1 MPARERHE
9 FGPFV
14 LDVTERRLTRDG
26 HAVVLA
32 PKAFDLLSVL
42 VRKAGRLVTKTELLD
57 TVWTS
62 AFVEEGV
69 LAVHVTTLRKTLGD
83 DSRHP
88 SFIETVSRSG
98 YRFIAPVRAVAES
111 PVPHGADRELVGR
124 GRFHLLSASRAEVPK
139 ALAAFREA
147 AERDP
152 AYAAAHAG
160 VALACCAQAELRL
173 APPSEAYEHARAAAL
188 RALAM
193 DPACA
198 DAQVA
203 LGVVLFLCDWNWL
216 AAERCLQRAL
226 QLNPQHT
233 EAYLLY
239 GRLLDTLGRHDQAL
253 ETKMRALERDPLS
266 PTVHLQIALS
276 YWNQRRFEDVIVW
289 ANKTLALDPNHLLA
303 REYLA
308 SAYWATGDADR
319 HMAEG
324 LEHAKSFGAPDWVLE
339 SMRAVY
345 AAGGRRAIVAQVLE
359 NARRDGQALPS
370 VQLAIMHAE
379 IGQLD
384 TAFEHLD
391 RAIDARDPSVIHLAV
406 SPQWDA
412 LRRDPRFATRVAR
425 LGLAAN

>member
-14 LDVTERRLTRDG
+14 LDVTERRLMREG
-26 HAVVLA
+26 HAVTLA
-32 PKAFDLLSVL
+32 PKAFDVLVAL
-42 VRKAGRLVTKTELLD
+42 VRKSGHLVTKTELLD
-57 TVWTS
+57 TVWSS

-83 DSRHP
+83 DSRSP
-88 SFIETVSRSG
+88 LYIETVSRSG
-98 YRFIAPVRAVAES
+98 YRFIARVRAAAGGPS
-111 PVPHGADRELVGR
+111 PTGGDRELVGR
-124 GRFHLLSASRAEVPK
+124 GRFHLLSATREDVAK

-152 AYAAAHAG
+152 GYAAAHAG
-160 VALACCAQAELRL
+160 VALASCAQAEMRL
-173 APPSEAYEHARAAAL
+173 APPAEAYEQARVAAL

-193 DPACA
+193 DSGCA
-198 DAQVA
+198 DAQLA
-203 LGVVLFLCDWNWL
+203 LGVVLFLGDWNWL
-216 AAERCLQRAL
+216 AAERCFQRAL
-226 QLNPQHT
+226 QLSPQHT

-239 GRLLDTLGRHDQAL
+239 GRLLDTLRRHDEAL
-253 ETKMRALERDPLS
+253 EMKMRALERDPLS

-276 YWNQRRFEDVIVW
+276 YWNQRRFDEVIEW
-289 ANKTLALDPNHLLA
+289 ANKTLALDPQHLLA

-308 SAYWATGDADR
+308 SAYWAKGDADR

-324 LEHAKSFGAPDWVLE
+324 LAHSKTYGVPESVLE

-345 AAGGRRAIVAQVLE
+345 AAGGRRAIVAQVLD
-359 NARRDGQALPS
+359 NARQTGQALPS

-379 IGQLD
+379 LGELD
-384 TAFEHLD
+384 AAFEHLD

-412 LRRDPRFATRVAR
+412 LRADPRFASRVER
-425 LGLAAN
+425 LGV